1 MHWMSMPS
9 DPAAAY
15 AGQFSDG
22 QSASV
27 ATISATARHD
37 GLHIV
42 AAEGGTLA
50 VWPWDQIGL
59 VEKVSDGRP
68 VRLLNRSVNGP
79 RLTFDDPA
87 ILPALESMAPNLSR
101 APFGRKQIRT
111 IALSLGIG
119 GAVIGFLVFGLPLVA
134 KPLAKLVPIAW
145 EEKVGDD
152 TIDVV
157 NKMFADG
164 KKTCTGKKGLK
175 ALNDLAQRLLAGTNT
190 PYRVQVSVANAK
202 MVNAFAVPGG
212 RVVLFRGLI
221 DKAKSSE
228 EVAGVLAHEL
238 AHVVYRHPTQ
248 GMITSVGWSAIL
260 SAFTGGASFS
270 SEVIAQVAAHLATS
284 AYSRD
289 LETEADREGV
299 AMLNRAGI
307 GGDGLIK
314 FFELIKSLEGKGL
327 SIPQYLSS
335 HPLTGSRI
343 AAIGKLSKPATTPAL
358 TETEWRTVLNI
369 CD

>member
-1 MHWMSMPS
+1 MPS
-9 DPAAAY
+9 DAATPY
-15 AGQFSDG
+15 SGQYSDG

-27 ATISATARHD
+27 IPVSVITGQD
-37 GLHIV
+37 GLRIDTPDGKTI
-42 AAEGGTLA
+42 AD
-50 VWPWDQIGL
+50 WPWDQVGL
-59 VEKVSDGRP
+59 VEKTTEGRP
-68 VRLLNRSVNGP
+68 IRLLNRSVNGA
-79 RLTFDDPA
+79 RLTFDYPA
-87 ILPALESMAPNLSR
+87 ILPVLESYAPNLAR

-111 IALSLGIG
+111 IALSVGIG
-119 GAVIGFLVFGLPLVA
+119 AAVVGFLVFGLPIIA

-145 EEKVGDD
+145 EEQVGDD

-157 NKMFADG
+157 NRMFAGG
-164 KKTCTGKKGLK
+164 KKSCTGKKGLK
-175 ALNDLAQRLLAGTNT
+175 ALNDLAQRLLAGTDT
-190 PYRVQVSVANAK
+190 PYQVRVSVSNAG

-221 DKAKSSE
+221 DKANSAD

-270 SEVIAQVAAHLATS
+270 SEVMAQVAAHLATS

-289 LETEADREGV
+289 LEAEADREGV
-299 AMLNRAGI
+299 AMLNRTGI
-307 GGDGLIK
+307 GGEGLIK
-314 FFELIKSLEGKGL
+314 FFELIQTLEKKGISLPK
-327 SIPQYLSS
+327 YLSS

-343 AAIGKLSKPATTPAL
+343 AAIQKLSKPAAATAL
-358 TETEWRTVLNI
+358 TKTEWRTVQNI

>member
-1 MHWMSMPS
+1 MPS
-9 DPAAAY
+9 ESTAAY

-27 ATISATARHD
+27 IPVSVTVSQD
-37 GLHIV
+37 GLHI
-42 AAEGGTLA
+42 ATPEGKA
-50 VWPWDQIGL
+50 ISVWSWDQIGL
-59 VEKVSDGRP
+59 VEKVSAGRP
-68 VRLLNRSVNGP
+68 IRLLNRSVNGA
-79 RLTFDDPA
+79 RLTFDYPA
-87 ILPALESMAPNLSR
+87 ILPVLESMAPNLKR
-101 APFGRKQIRT
+101 PPFGRKQIRT
-111 IALSLGIG
+111 IALSIGIG
-119 GAVIGFLVFGLPLVA
+119 GAVVGFMVFGLPLIA

-157 NKMFADG
+157 NKMFAGG
-164 KKTCTGKKGLK
+164 KKACSGEKGLK

-190 PYRVQVSVANAK
+190 PYQVQVSVANAD
-202 MVNAFAVPGG
+202 MLNAFAVPGG

-221 DKAKSSE
+221 DKANSAE

-270 SEVIAQVAAHLATS
+270 SEVMAQVAAHLATS
-284 AYSRD
+284 AYSRE

-299 AMLNRAGI
+299 AMLNRTGI

-314 FFELIKSLEGKGL
+314 FFELIRKMEGKGI
-327 SIPQYLSS
+327 SIPKYLSS
-335 HPLTGSRI
+335 HPMTGSRI
-343 AAIGKLSKPATTPAL
+343 AAIGQLSKRATTPAL

-369 CD
+369 CN

>member
-1 MHWMSMPS
+1 MSMPS
-9 DPAAAY
+9 DPAATY

-22 QSASV
+22 RSASV
-27 ATISATARHD
+27 TTVSAIARQD
-37 GLHIV
+37 GLHIMN
-42 AAEGGTLA
+42 AEGGA
-50 VWPWDQIGL
+50 VATWPWDQVGL

-68 VRLLNRSVNGP
+68 IRLLNRSVNGA
-79 RLTFDDPA
+79 RLTFDYPA
-87 ILPALESMAPNLSR
+87 ILPILESMAPNLAR

-111 IALSLGIG
+111 IALSVVIG
-119 GAVIGFLVFGLPLVA
+119 GAAIGFMVFGLPLIA

-145 EEKVGDD
+145 EEKIGDD

-157 NKMFADG
+157 NRMFADG
-164 KKTCTGKKGLK
+164 KKACAGQKGLK
-175 ALNDLAQRLLAGTNT
+175 ALNDLAQRLLAGTET
-190 PYRVQVSVANAK
+190 PYQVQVSVANAK

-221 DKAKSSE
+221 EKANSAE

-248 GMITSVGWSAIL
+248 GMITSVGWSAVL

-270 SEVIAQVAAHLATS
+270 SEVMAQVAAQLATS

-299 AMLNRAGI
+299 AMLNQAGI

-314 FFELIKSLEGKGL
+314 FFELVQKMEGKGF
-327 SIPQYLSS
+327 SVPKYLSS
-335 HPLTGSRI
+335 HPMTGSRI
-343 AAIGKLSKPATTPAL
+343 AAIGKLSKPASAPTL
-358 TETEWRTVLNI
+358 SETEWRTVRNI